1 MKYLGIDFGTKRTGL
16 AVAPDGH
23 IAVLKETIRSQS
35 QNATIKRI
43 KEIVERDEIEC
54 IVVGH
59 PLHLDS
65 SHTEMTEQVERFV
78 EKLRNHVSIPV
89 QLFDERMTSEMA
101 ATLLR
106 GVKDAE
112 RDQVAAQIVLQ
123 NFLDQL
129 PKE

>member
-16 AVAPDGH
+16 AVAPDGRN
-23 IAVLKETIRSQS
+23 AVLKETIHSES
-35 QNATIKRI
+35 QNETIARI
-43 KEIVERDEIEC
+43 KEIVNADEIEC

-59 PLHLDS
+59 PLQLDS
-65 SHTEMTEQVERFV
+65 SRTEMTEQVERFV

-89 QLFDERMTSEMA
+89 QLFDERLTSEMA

-106 GVKDAE
+106 GIKDAQ

-129 PKE
+129 PRE

>member
-1 MKYLGIDFGTKRTGL
+1 MKYLGVDYGTKRTGL
-16 AVAPDGH
+16 AISPDGRM
-23 IAVLKETIRSQS
+23 AVLKETIHSES
-35 QNATIKRI
+35 QNETIARI
-43 KEIVERDEIEC
+43 KEIVDTDSVEC

-59 PLHLDS
+59 PLQMDLS
-65 SHTEMTEQVERFV
+65 RTEMTEQVERFV

-89 QLFDERMTSEMA
+89 QLFDERLTSEMA

-106 GVKDAE
+106 GIKDAE

-129 PKE
+129 SQH